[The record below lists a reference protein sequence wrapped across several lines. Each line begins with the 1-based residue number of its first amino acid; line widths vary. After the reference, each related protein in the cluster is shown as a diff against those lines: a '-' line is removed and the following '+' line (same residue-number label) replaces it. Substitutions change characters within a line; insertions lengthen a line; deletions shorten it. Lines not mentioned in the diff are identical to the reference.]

1 MKFTLL
7 CVALIAGMMTPLQ
20 AGLNGKMG
28 RAIGDPVYAALIS
41 FFVGTLGLFCYAL
54 FTRVEFAHVRHAANL
69 HWTVWSAGF
78 LGAFYVTA
86 IIMLAPKL
94 GATLTFGCIIAGQL
108 SMSIFLDHF
117 GLLGIPMQSLSWQRF
132 IGIALIT
139 AGVVLIKR
147 Y

>member
-28 RAIGDPVYAALIS
+28 RAVGDPVYAALIS
-41 FFVGTLGLFCYAL
+41 FFVGTLSLFGYAL
-54 FTRVEFAHVRHAANL
+54 FTRVEFASIRHAANI
-69 HWTVWSAGF
+69 HWTVWSAGL

-86 IIMLAPKL
+86 IIMLAPRL
-94 GATLTFGCIIAGQL
+94 GATLAFGCIIAGQL

-117 GLLGIPMQSLSWQRF
+117 GLLGIPVQTLSWQRLF
-132 IGIALIT
+132 GIALIT
-139 AGVVLIKR
+139 AGVILIKK